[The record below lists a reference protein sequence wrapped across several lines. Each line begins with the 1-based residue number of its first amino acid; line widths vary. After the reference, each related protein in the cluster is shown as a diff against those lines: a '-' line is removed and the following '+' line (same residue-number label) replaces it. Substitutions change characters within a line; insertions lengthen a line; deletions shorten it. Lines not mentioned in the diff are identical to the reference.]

1 MGGVWKNLP
10 ITYGLMIIGTLAL
23 TGFPLLS
30 GFYSKDAII
39 EFAYLRG
46 NAVGYYAAG
55 IGIFTALLT
64 SIYSWRLIFKTFH
77 GSYLNKVLKKE
88 EMHES
93 PMIMLVPL
101 IILAIGAVGA
111 GYFFK
116 DLFIGYDS
124 SYNFWRDSIMFLE
137 PLSEEHPPTW
147 FIYLTPVLVMLS
159 IPFSYLIFIK
169 NKDFLKNL
177 ISINQPLY
185 VFLKK
190 KWYFDELYD
199 LIFVRS
205 FKFIGKFFW
214 KKIDG
219 SVIDRFGPDG
229 ISNFIKYLSNKAV
242 KFQNGFL
249 YQYAFVMLIGFS
261 ILLTIL
267 IVK

>member
-1 MGGVWKNLP
+1 
-10 ITYGLMIIGTLAL
+10 
-23 TGFPLLS
+23 
-30 GFYSKDAII
+30 
-39 EFAYLRG
+39 
-46 NAVGYYAAG
+46 
-55 IGIFTALLT
+55 
-64 SIYSWRLIFKTFH
+64 
-77 GSYLNKVLKKE
+77 
-88 EMHES
+88 MHDS

-124 SYNFWRDSIMFLE
+124 SYNFWGDSILFLE
-137 PLSEEHPPTW
+137 PLSKEHPPTW

-205 FKFIGKFFW
+205 FKFLGKFF
-214 KKIDG
+214 
-219 SVIDRFGPDG
+219 
-229 ISNFIKYLSNKAV
+229 
-242 KFQNGFL
+242 
-249 YQYAFVMLIGFS
+249 
-261 ILLTIL
+261 
-267 IVK
+267 

>member
-1 MGGVWKNLP
+1 MKNSKTNLRKNFLL
-10 ITYGLMIIGTLAL
+10 IRKKKYLTEDKFNFNLILQLIKKHFQNKKIIIG
-23 TGFPLLS
+23 
-30 GFYSKDAII
+30 
-39 EFAYLRG
+39 
-46 NAVGYYAAG
+46 GYYP
-55 IGIFTALLT
+55 
-64 SIYSWRLIFKTFH
+64 SNYEVNLINF
-77 GSYLNKVLKKE
+77 LKIASKKNYK
-88 EMHES
+88 
-93 PMIMLVPL
+93 ITL
-101 IILAIGAVGA
+101 
-111 GYFFK
+111 
-116 DLFIGYDS
+116 
-124 SYNFWRDSIMFLE
+124 
-137 PLSEEHPPTW
+137 
-147 FIYLTPVLVMLS
+147 PV
-159 IPFSYLIFIK
+159 IK
-169 NKDFLKNL
+169 NSTTMCFK
-177 ISINQPLY
+177 SWTINQPLY